1 MTVWI
6 GEEHTKKT
14 TPLLVEILRHCKLGE
29 QVQFLCP
36 PGSGEAVV
44 QRLRVALSRSRKRN
58 EAKGRLIDLFTMHD
72 SIYPHTD
79 LNGKRHDC
87 VVIYTVKTEQHRDRE
102 LLDDLMERY

>member
-14 TPLLVEILRHCKLGE
+14 TLLLVEILRQCKQGE
-29 QVQFLCP
+29 QVQFLCD

-58 EAKGRLIDLFTMHD
+58 EAKGKKIDMFTMHD
-72 SIYPHTD
+72 SIYPWTD
-79 LNGKRHDC
+79 LAGKRHDC
-87 VVIYTVKTEQHRDRE
+87 VTIWISKTESHRERE
-102 LLDDLMERY
+102 LLDDLLER